1 MEQSHGQ
8 GGGMHLA
15 CCSGR
20 SSCGRFARRF
30 AAVWVLCCVSEY
42 DQNTKL
48 LLLKVLCRWTFHIMR
63 MVLLVIVMDESVQKF
78 S

>member
-42 DQNTKL
+42 DQNTTSPPTSPH
-48 LLLKVLCRWTFHIMR
+48 LCCEKSNDGLRSAGLHFTMYA
-63 MVLLVIVMDESVQKF
+63 
-78 S
+78 